1 MDESKKRILFISHS
15 DIAIDSRILKQIS
28 LSEFIGFEPLA
39 LGVKDLSRGFSNPQ
53 VNIQS
58 IDLYFRISASSHN
71 SKLRFFFLS
80 FFRYVL
86 MSSEVFFRFIP
97 RAIRFKPQIIH
108 CSDYLFLPLAVLI
121 KLFTGSKL
129 IYDAH
134 ELESQTNS
142 ISKLQSTYVL
152 LLEKLLW
159 PFIDFTFYVSETI
172 KDWYETNVGEKKS
185 EVILNSPVLP
195 VKVGNSN
202 YFRSYFQIPK
212 EMKIFIYLGML
223 SRGRGINLAID
234 VFKELENSAAIIFMG
249 HGEKE
254 QEVKEFSE
262 TSSNIFMHP
271 PVPHEKVVEITS
283 SADFGYCMLENAS
296 LSDFFC
302 LPNKLFEYAFS
313 GLPVLASNFPD
324 ISKVVKQYNLGVVA
338 NSDKESI
345 QMGISQLIS
354 ESRYSFLDED
364 ITPLSWQHQCEK
376 LKRVFTE
383 LQEG

>member
-1 MDESKKRILFISHS
+1 MDGFKKRILFISHS
-15 DIAIDSRILKQIS
+15 DIAVDSRILKQIS

-39 LGVKDLSRGFSNPQ
+39 LGVKDLSRNFSKHQ
-53 VNIQS
+53 QNIQS
-58 IDLYFRISASSHN
+58 IDLYFRISASNHN

-80 FFRYVL
+80 FFRFVL

-108 CSDYLFLPLAVLI
+108 CSDYLFLPLAVLL
-121 KLFTGSKL
+121 KLLTGSKL

-142 ISKLQSTYVL
+142 ISKMQSTYVL
-152 LLEKLLW
+152 YLEKILW
-159 PFIDFTFYVSETI
+159 PFIDFTFYVSEAI

-185 EVILNSPVLP
+185 EVILNSPVMP
-195 VKVGNSN
+195 AKVGNSN
-202 YFRSYFQIPK
+202 YFRSYFQIS
-212 EMKIFIYLGML
+212 EEIKIFIYLGML
-223 SRGRGINLAID
+223 SRGRGINMAID
-234 VFKELENSAAIIFMG
+234 VFKELENSVAIIFMG

-254 QEVKEFSE
+254 QEVKEFSK
-262 TSSNIFMHP
+262 TLSNVFIHP

-283 SADFGYCMLENAS
+283 SADYGYCMLENAS
-296 LSDFFC
+296 LSDYFC

-313 GLPVLASNFPD
+313 GIPVLASNFPD
-324 ISKVVKQYNLGVVA
+324 ISKVVKQYNLGVVS
-338 NSDKESI
+338 NSDKVSI
-345 QMGISQLIS
+345 QTGISRLTS
-354 ESRYSFLDED
+354 EGRYNFLNKD

-376 LKRVFTE
+376 LKRVFNE

>member
-1 MDESKKRILFISHS
+1 VGGIKKRILFISNS
-15 DIAIDSRILKQIS
+15 DIAVDSRILKQIS
-28 LSEFIGFEPLA
+28 LSESIGFEPLA
-39 LGVKDLSRGFSNPQ
+39 LGVKDLSRGFSNSQ
-53 VNIQS
+53 QNIES
-58 IDLYFRISASSHN
+58 IDLYFRISESIHYSS
-71 SKLRFFFLS
+71 LRFFLLS
-80 FFRYVL
+80 FFRFVL

-142 ISKLQSTYVL
+142 ISKLQSTYAYY
-152 LLEKLLW
+152 LEKFLW
-159 PFIDFTFYVSETI
+159 PFIDFTFYVSEAI

-195 VKVGNSN
+195 VNVGNSN

-212 EMKIFIYLGML
+212 EIKIFIYLGML

-234 VFKELENSAAIIFMG
+234 VFKELENSVAIIFMG
-249 HGEKE
+249 YGEKE
-254 QEVKEFSE
+254 QELKEFSE
-262 TSSNIFMHP
+262 TSSNIFIHP

-283 SADFGYCMLENAS
+283 SADFGYCMIENAS
-296 LSDFFC
+296 LSDYFC

-324 ISKVVKQYNLGVVA
+324 ISKVVKQYNLGVVV
-338 NSDKESI
+338 NLDKDSI
-345 QMGISQLIS
+345 NKGISRLIS
-354 ESRYSFLDED
+354 ETKYNYLTED
-364 ITPLSWQHQCEK
+364 ITPLSWQRQCEK
-376 LKRVFTE
+376 LKKVFNE

>member
-1 MDESKKRILFISHS
+1 VDGFKKRILFISHS
-15 DIAIDSRILKQIS
+15 DIAVDSRILKQIS

-39 LGVKDLSRGFSNPQ
+39 LGVKDLSRNFSKHQ
-53 VNIQS
+53 QNIQS
-58 IDLYFRISASSHN
+58 IDLYFRISASNHN

-80 FFRYVL
+80 FFRFVL

-108 CSDYLFLPLAVLI
+108 CSDYLFLPLAVLL
-121 KLFTGSKL
+121 KLLTGSKL

-142 ISKLQSTYVL
+142 ISKMQSTYVL
-152 LLEKLLW
+152 YLEKILW
-159 PFIDFTFYVSETI
+159 PFIDFTFYVSEAI

-185 EVILNSPVLP
+185 EVILNSPVMP
-195 VKVGNSN
+195 AKVGNSN
-202 YFRSYFQIPK
+202 YFRSYFQIS
-212 EMKIFIYLGML
+212 EEIKIFIYLGML
-223 SRGRGINLAID
+223 SRGRGINMAID
-234 VFKELENSAAIIFMG
+234 VFKELENSVAIIFMG

-254 QEVKEFSE
+254 QEVKEFSK
-262 TSSNIFMHP
+262 TLSNVFIHP

-283 SADFGYCMLENAS
+283 SADYGYCMLENAS
-296 LSDFFC
+296 LSDYFC

-313 GLPVLASNFPD
+313 GIPVLASNFPD
-324 ISKVVKQYNLGVVA
+324 ISKVVKQYNLGVVS
-338 NSDKESI
+338 NSDKVSI
-345 QMGISQLIS
+345 QTGISRLTS
-354 ESRYSFLDED
+354 EGRYNFLNKD

-376 LKRVFTE
+376 LKRVFNE